1 MCKKLVLSPNASV
14 GTPLPGCPFLH
25 HPNSLLG
32 RGLPDRNLLAKGSVG
47 RSACGRPSHHSW
59 WGLGRPQ
66 GSPLREESVRPG
78 HPGRGVP
85 TEFFFGSFVTTTC
98 FFQLKAAHHVVRRL
112 VYSVISSLGVSA
124 SGSGSFSAWMKAISS
139 SPVMVSFSSRYSEIS
154 SSRARFSRRRSLAL
168 V

>member
-98 FFQLKAAHHVVRRL
+98 FFQLKAAHRVVRRL
-112 VYSVISSLGVSA
+112 VYSVISSLGA
-124 SGSGSFSAWMKAISS
+124 SSLGSSLGLRKAISS
-139 SPVMVSFSSRYSEIS
+139 SPVMDSFSSRYSAIS